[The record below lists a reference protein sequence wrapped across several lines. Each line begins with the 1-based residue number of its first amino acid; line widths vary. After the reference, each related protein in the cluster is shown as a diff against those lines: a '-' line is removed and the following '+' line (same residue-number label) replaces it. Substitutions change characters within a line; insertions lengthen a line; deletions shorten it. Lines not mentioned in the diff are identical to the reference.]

1 MQYQGFLKL
10 ATKNLRIKS
19 REEAPIPEKKHGLK
33 LLSGQNTNSHLGN
46 MLTRLTLGLPG
57 RLEAGQRSK
66 ARLVQA
72 SLEGRVMFK
81 DLSYGVRIKLLPYT
95 NFYLE
100 VYTTK

>member
-1 MQYQGFLKL
+1 
-10 ATKNLRIKS
+10 
-19 REEAPIPEKKHGLK
+19 
-33 LLSGQNTNSHLGN
+33 

-81 DLSYGVRIKLLPYT
+81 DLSYRAMVKVTVLKG
-95 NFYLE
+95 
-100 VYTTK
+100 TTFEFNENLQRKAIVEGLFPSKE

>member
-1 MQYQGFLKL
+1 MFS
-10 ATKNLRIKS
+10 NFS
-19 REEAPIPEKKHGLK
+19 V
-33 LLSGQNTNSHLGN
+33 QNTNSHLGN

-81 DLSYGVRIKLLPYT
+81 ARAKVKVTDIKGTTLEFNENLQRKAIVEGLLPSK
-95 NFYLE
+95 E
-100 VYTTK
+100 

>member
-1 MQYQGFLKL
+1 
-10 ATKNLRIKS
+10 
-19 REEAPIPEKKHGLK
+19 
-33 LLSGQNTNSHLGN
+33 

-81 DLSYGVRIKLLPYT
+81 EGAMVKVTVLKGKTFEFNENLQRKAIVEGLFPSK
-95 NFYLE
+95 E
-100 VYTTK
+100 